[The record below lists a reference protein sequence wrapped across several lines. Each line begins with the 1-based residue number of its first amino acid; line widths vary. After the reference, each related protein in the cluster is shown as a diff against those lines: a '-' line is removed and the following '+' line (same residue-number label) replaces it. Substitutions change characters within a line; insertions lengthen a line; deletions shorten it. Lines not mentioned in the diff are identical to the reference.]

1 MSVRSLSVGVR
12 GAPGTGNRSMRW
24 ILDGGTVPV
33 VYLKENR
40 TTQTVC
46 CRDRLKEAERSS
58 NEAQKPGSRKRE
70 GPALRGKVR
79 GPLGFLSES

>member
-1 MSVRSLSVGVR
+1 
-12 GAPGTGNRSMRW
+12 MRW

-58 NEAQKPGSRKRE
+58 NKVKRGEKARKPEKRRPRASGKSA
-70 GPALRGKVR
+70 GPF
-79 GPLGFLSES
+79 GFSQ

>member
-1 MSVRSLSVGVR
+1 M
-12 GAPGTGNRSMRW
+12 
-24 ILDGGTVPV
+24 PV

-58 NEAQKPGSRKRE
+58 NKVKRGAKARKPEKEKAPRFGE
-70 GPALRGKVR
+70 KVR
-79 GPLGFLSES
+79 GPVGFSQ